1 MSAKPMPSP
10 PQGPNPSIETE
21 SQPLPQGHCR
31 YILLLPEIK
40 GRRCACV
47 NFTLNRGLPGAT
59 CDCGHL
65 ACYHNK
71 DKEPTEMDQLKQRI
85 KALEER
91 LANEDRLARDQ
102 EDDAY
107 QTVLARVSGIEELV
121 DRSKEEFSHE
131 IKQVFSHT
139 KLAWGTFQQ
148 VQQKVEQQGE
158 QLNQILNRIA
168 EHDSALQR
176 LDNRQLELQDADTY
190 LEERIER
197 IQETLEGEDDLPI
210 TRGRDIRPR
219 RRSSSET
226 TRHPNG
232 DDPSADASIL
242 SITDPSSASGPGWL
256 GKTSRVRRSSANPG
270 HRRGLDDKSSL
281 AGQPAAPTSMPLAAA
296 SAAASGIWTVHISLL
311 PHATIPMPF
320 ERNTN
325 AYLRCLSR
333 GLHQV
338 VPVKGPS
345 AEAFCAAVN
354 KAFGNLLKGRPW
366 MPLQAELCNAEQLQ
380 GLPMLRPL
388 EAHLVDAPYDAE
400 FLRTNCAVCDA
411 SGLMESLYI
420 TMREPHALSW
430 HALRHSP
437 VLKEGL
443 EDAWEFDPL
452 LDNDPY
458 DDNVAIDDGSRPAAG
473 DIVPAFPS
481 LKRTA
486 SEMQRS
492 NSFGSSSIP
501 PASDPVPT
509 RAKRTCPLSAN
520 PIVDLR
526 RPGFGT
532 A

>member
-1 MSAKPMPSP
+1 MSAKTTPSP
-10 PQGPNPSIETE
+10 RSGPTNSVDE
-21 SQPLPQGHCR
+21 SQQLSQGQLPQGHCR

-40 GRRCACV
+40 GQRCACV

-71 DKEPTEMDQLKQRI
+71 EKESSEMDQLKQRI

-91 LANEDRLARDQ
+91 LANEDHLARDQ
-102 EDDAY
+102 EDDAF

-121 DRSKEEFSHE
+121 DRSKEEFSQE
-131 IKQVFSHT
+131 IKHAFSHT
-139 KLAWGTFQQ
+139 KLAWSTFQQ
-148 VQQKVEQQGE
+148 AQLRIEQQGE
-158 QLNQILNRIA
+158 QLNQVVNRISDI
-168 EHDSALQR
+168 DSALQR

-197 IQETLEGEDDLPI
+197 IQETLEGEEDLPI
-210 TRGRDIRPR
+210 TRGRDTRPR
-219 RRSSSET
+219 RRSTSDTRGPNDSS
-226 TRHPNG
+226 
-232 DDPSADASIL
+232 DPL
-242 SITDPSSASGPGWL
+242 DPLGPL
-256 GKTSRVRRSSANPG
+256 GKTPRVRRSSANPG
-270 HRRGLDDKSSL
+270 HRRGLDDASSL
-281 AGQPAAPTSMPLAAA
+281 AGQPVAPTSAPLPAV
-296 SAAASGIWTVHISLL
+296 STVGSGIWTVHISLL

-366 MPLQAELCNAEQLQ
+366 MPLQAELCNAERLQ

-388 EAHLVDAPYDAE
+388 EPHLVDAPYDAN
-400 FLRTNCAVCDA
+400 FLRENCAVCDA
-411 SGLMESLYI
+411 SGMMESLYI

-458 DDNVAIDDGSRPAAG
+458 DDTVAVDDGNRPAAG

-492 NSFGSSSIP
+492 NSFGSSTP
-501 PASDPVPT
+501 PASDAVPT

-526 RPGFGT
+526 RPGVGT